1 MSKQALL
8 KAMDAENKIC
18 DTLENNLFLK
28 QALRKSIEYLGL
40 NLKKPF
46 MLVNITYNN
55 GVKENIFYSGFEYIK
70 AIRAEKGD
78 KTPVIFY
85 GFENI
90 EHLKK
95 KTAASILQSPAVEY
109 IKMPF
114 LVNKLSVIIQK
125 VAAYD
130 EIKEGLDKQTKKAI
144 VSDKVRVLKHD
155 IINAVNTVKIA
166 YKVKRSASS
175 EVQKEN
181 WESVKKSLFKAKN
194 LISKNIQQ
202 FESIKNN
209 LNDLLPD
216 EAIINTKDKLTEAEN
231 RYKILI
237 KSLGEYSEKNKNS
250 IISEAE
256 KIIVL
261 LNDVVTILMTINHE

>member
-8 KAMDAENKIC
+8 KEMEVENKIY
-18 DTLENNLFLK
+18 DIFENALFFKKALK
-28 QALRKSIEYLGL
+28 KIQEYLGL
-40 NLKKPF
+40 DLKKPL
-46 MLVNITYNN
+46 MLVNITYDN
-55 GVKENIFYSGFEYIK
+55 GIQGNIFYSGFEYIK
-70 AIRAEKGD
+70 TIRAEKGD

-85 GFENI
+85 GFESLEN
-90 EHLKK
+90 LKK
-95 KTAASILQSPAVEY
+95 KPDASILNSPAVEY

-114 LVNKLSVIIQK
+114 LVNELSVIIQK

-144 VSDKVRVLKHD
+144 ASDKVRVLKHD

-166 YKVKRSASS
+166 YKLKRSTSS

-209 LNDLLPD
+209 LNNLLPD
-216 EAIINTKDKLTEAEN
+216 EAIINTKDKLTEAES

-237 KSLGEYSEKNKNS
+237 NSLDEYSEKNKNS
-250 IISEAE
+250 IISDAE

-261 LNDVVTILMTINHE
+261 LNDVITILMTIKHE